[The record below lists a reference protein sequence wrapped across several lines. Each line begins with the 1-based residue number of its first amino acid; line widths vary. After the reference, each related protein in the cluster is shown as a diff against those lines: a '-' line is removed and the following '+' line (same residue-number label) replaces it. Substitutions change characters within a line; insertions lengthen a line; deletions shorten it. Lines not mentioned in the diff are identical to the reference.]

1 MRISPRLPLAAALAL
16 FALVQ
21 TSSAL
26 DWPQFRGPNR
36 DDVSKE
42 TGLLKQWPAEGPKR
56 VWIFNNAG
64 NGYSGP
70 AIVAGRLYTLGIRDG
85 KENLLAL
92 DANTGK
98 ELWHTALGDV
108 LKNNWGDG
116 PRSTPSVDGDK
127 VYALSGP
134 GNLVCA
140 DAKTGRQLWSKQLT
154 SLGGKVQGWGY
165 TESPLVD
172 GNQVVCTPG
181 GPQGTMAAF
190 DKATGKVLWQS
201 KDWTEM
207 AQYSSIVKAE
217 INKQPTYVQLV
228 MNSFAGVDPKT
239 GKVLWKDAFPNGKT
253 AVIPTPIVSENNVFV
268 NAGYGA
274 GCKMV
279 QIRPGNHVE
288 QVYEN
293 KTMKN
298 HHGGVL
304 LFGKHLYGYSDG
316 IGWLCM
322 DFATG
327 EQVWAERQKLGK
339 GAVSCADGM
348 LYCLDEGKGTVVL
361 VDASPKGWN
370 EHGRLTLEPQSSIR
384 SPQGRIWTHPVISNG
399 KLYLRDQ
406 EFIYC
411 FDVKG

>member
-1 MRISPRLPLAAALAL
+1 MRLSPLLLAASLLALAHP
-16 FALVQ
+16 AP
-21 TSSAL
+21 AL
-26 DWPQFRGPNR
+26 DWPQFRGPSR
-36 DDVSKE
+36 DDVSRE
-42 TGLLKQWPAEGPKR
+42 TGLLKQWPAAGPKR
-56 VWIFNNAG
+56 VWLFDKAG
-64 NGYSGP
+64 NGYSGF
-70 AIVAGRLYTLGIRDG
+70 AVVAGRLYTLGIRDG

-98 ELWHTALGDV
+98 ELWHTPLGDV

-116 PRSTPSVDGDK
+116 PRSSPAVDGDR

-140 DAKTGRQLWSKQLT
+140 DAKTGRQIWNKELT

-201 KDWTEM
+201 KEWTEM

-217 INKQPTYVQLV
+217 INRQPMYVQLV

-239 GKVLWKDAFPNGKT
+239 GKVLWKEAFPLGKT

-327 EQVWAERQKLGK
+327 EQVWAERSKLGK

-348 LYCLDEGKGTVVL
+348 LYCLDEGKGTLVL
-361 VDASPKGWN
+361 AEASPKGWS

-384 SPQGRIWTHPVISNG
+384 SPQGRIWTHPVVSNG

-406 EFIYC
+406 EYIYC

>member
-1 MRISPRLPLAAALAL
+1 MRISPSLLAAALLAL
-16 FALVQ
+16 AH
-21 TSSAL
+21 TAPAL

-36 DDVSKE
+36 DDVSRE

-56 VWIFNNAG
+56 LWLFDKAG
-64 NGYSGP
+64 NGYSGF
-70 AIVAGRLYTLGIRDG
+70 AVVAGRLYTIGVRDG
-85 KENLLAL
+85 EENLLAL

-98 ELWHTALGDV
+98 ELWHTGLGKV
-108 LKNNWGDG
+108 LPNNWGDG
-116 PRSTPSVDGDK
+116 PRSSPTVDGDK

-140 DAKTGRQLWSKQLT
+140 DAKTGKQVWNKELT
-154 SLGGKVQGWGY
+154 SLGGKTPGWGF

-181 GPQGTMAAF
+181 GPQGTMAAL

-201 KDWTEM
+201 KEWTEG

-217 INKQPTYVQLV
+217 INRQPAYVQLV
-228 MNSFAGVDPKT
+228 MNSFAGIDPKS
-239 GKVLWKDAFPNGKT
+239 GKVLWKEAFPNGKT
-253 AVIPTPIVSENNVFV
+253 AVIPTPIVKDNYVFV

-274 GCKMV
+274 GCKLV

-304 LFGKHLYGYSDG
+304 LVGQHLYGYSDG

-327 EQVWAERQKLGK
+327 EQVWAERNKLGK

-361 VDASPKGWN
+361 AEASPKGWN

-384 SPQGRIWTHPVISNG
+384 SPQGRIWTHPVVSNG